1 LMSHFGKNPS
11 ATTAYV
17 TVPTNQIV
25 KPLEYDS
32 GNTDIALNTPTPI
45 IGLVP
50 IKIKPQ
56 SLVHDPWTGF
66 GPFENRLFI
75 DDFCHEKELTVKVQA
90 ATFNGGT
97 IKIK

>member
-1 LMSHFGKNPS
+1 MSYYGRDGP
-11 ATTAYV
+11 ATSSTYV
-17 TVPTNQIV
+17 TVPSRQPV

-56 SLVHDPWTGF
+56 SLVH
-66 GPFENRLFI
+66 
-75 DDFCHEKELTVKVQA
+75 
-90 ATFNGGT
+90 
-97 IKIK
+97 